1 MCNAL
6 DNVEL
11 SKLTQRRAPDFHK
24 LINTYVENFTAEK
37 QYFAFSARRLL
48 QLTPRSLCP
57 SKIKMLQY
65 NFGVSIMD
73 ETFEG
78 PFSLLQ
84 MFWGSITARPM
95 RSFLSVIAIAIQVIL
110 VLMIVGLTSG
120 VVSEWGKRVEG
131 VGADILVQPPNSSIF
146 FAFSSAVMPESLG
159 DQIAGINSVDEVAP
173 SVILTEPKSLVM
185 VYGID
190 YARFN
195 ALSRGFLFRDG
206 RPFQGPDEVIADDI
220 IAQTRHLRVGSQVTL
235 LNHVFTVSGI
245 VAHGKGARFFIPI
258 RTAQEIAGAEKRV
271 SMFYVRS
278 KGDTDGT
285 RSQLAKLFPQYSF
298 RSLAEYVSLMNS
310 SNLPQLRPFTRTMVA
325 LGIVISFIV
334 VLLNMHTMVMER
346 TREIGI
352 LKALGFSRLDIVRM
366 LLTETLMLTIMGTG
380 LGVGL
385 TFLTRVVLRE
395 VNPGLTVLISPSWI
409 FAAIGLALA
418 GAAAGALYPALR
430 AATYDPVVAL
440 AYE

>member
-1 MCNAL
+1 MFRIFGIRLAPAAAPLAL
-6 DNVEL
+6 
-11 SKLTQRRAPDFHK
+11 
-24 LINTYVENFTAEK
+24 
-37 QYFAFSARRLL
+37 
-48 QLTPRSLCP
+48 P
-57 SKIKMLQY
+57 SQNQDVTVQFWPSNM
-65 NFGVSIMD
+65 N

-84 MFWGSITARPM
+84 MFWGSITVRPM
-95 RSFLSVIAIAIQVIL
+95 RSSLSVIAIAIQVIL
-110 VLMIVGLTSG
+110 VLLIVGLTSG

-159 DQIAGINSVDEVAP
+159 DQIASVKSVDEVAP
-173 SVILTEPKSLVM
+173 TVILTEPKSLVM

-206 RPFQGPDEVIADDI
+206 RLFQGPDEVIADDI
-220 IAQTRHLRVGSQVTL
+220 IAQTRHLKVGSQVTL

-258 RTAQEIAGAEKRV
+258 RTAQEIAGAERRV

-278 KGDTDGT
+278 KGDTGAT
-285 RSQLAKLFPQYSF
+285 RAQLAKLLPQYSI

-325 LGIVISFIV
+325 LGIVISFLV

-352 LKALGFSRLDIVRM
+352 LKALGFSRFDIVRM
-366 LLTETLMLTIMGTG
+366 LLTETFILTILGTG

-385 TFLTRVVLRE
+385 TFLTQVVLKE
-395 VNPGLTVLISPSWI
+395 VNPGLTVLISPNWI
-409 FAAIGLALA
+409 FAAIMLALA

>member
-1 MCNAL
+1 M
-6 DNVEL
+6 
-11 SKLTQRRAPDFHK
+11 
-24 LINTYVENFTAEK
+24 
-37 QYFAFSARRLL
+37 
-48 QLTPRSLCP
+48 
-57 SKIKMLQY
+57 
-65 NFGVSIMD
+65 
-73 ETFEG
+73 
-78 PFSLLQ
+78 LQ
-84 MFWGSITARPM
+84 MFWGSIRSRPL

-146 FAFSSAVMPESLG
+146 FAFSSAVMQESLG
-159 DQIAGINSVDEVAP
+159 DQIASLSGVDEVAP
-173 SVILTEPKSLVM
+173 TVILTEPKSLVM
-185 VYGID
+185 IYGID
-190 YARFN
+190 YQRFN
-195 ALSRGFLFRDG
+195 ALSKGFLFLSG
-206 RPFQGPDEVIADDI
+206 RPFEGPDEVIADDI
-220 IAQTRHLRVGSQVTL
+220 IARTRHLKVGDQVTL
-235 LNHVFTVSGI
+235 LNHTFTVSGI

-258 RTAQEIAGAEKRV
+258 RTAQEIAGAEHRV

-278 KGDTDGT
+278 KGDTEAT
-285 RSQLAKLFPQYSF
+285 RTQIAKLLPQSSI

-334 VLLNMHTMVMER
+334 VLLNMHTLVMER
-346 TREIGI
+346 TREIGV
-352 LKALGFSRLDIVRM
+352 LKALGFSRFDIVRM
-366 LLTETLMLTIMGTG
+366 LLTETFILALFGTI

-385 TFLTRVVLRE
+385 TFLTQAILKQT
-395 VNPGLTVLISPSWI
+395 NPGLTVLISPSWI
-409 FAAIGLALA
+409 FLAIVLALI